1 MKLTTTRLFVGL
13 FALTAVGV
21 IAGLLW
27 LSGRSEDENV
37 RGPASMLRKI
47 KQRQKLLADQ
57 DRRAEAVRLENE
69 THDLG
74 LSGAAAK

>member
-27 LSGRSEDENV
+27 LSGHTEDDTV

-47 KQRQKLLADQ
+47 KQRQRLIADQ
-57 DRRAEAVRLENE
+57 ESRASAQRLENA

-74 LSGAAAK
+74 LSGGEAK